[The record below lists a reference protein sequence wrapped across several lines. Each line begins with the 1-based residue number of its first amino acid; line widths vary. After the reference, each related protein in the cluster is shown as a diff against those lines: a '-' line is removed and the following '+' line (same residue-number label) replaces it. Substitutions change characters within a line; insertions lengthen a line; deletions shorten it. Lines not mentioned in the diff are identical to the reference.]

1 MIARRYRAAL
11 LQKHHVQR
19 SVRFTGTITS
29 MDRAACEAHF
39 ARAYDSGREAVIS
52 IADPGGRRLLPEDVM
67 RLDLDIHDYTPAEA
81 EAERLPVVLFTGED
95 RDRIL
100 DFVARLPPTIVT
112 LRVHYEMGISRSRA
126 IVAALRRLR
135 GEDDLN
141 EFKRGIPNAH
151 IYRKMLRLPPIEVM
165 HWIIAR
171 DVVESLKA

>member
-1 MIARRYRAAL
+1 
-11 LQKHHVQR
+11 
-19 SVRFTGTITS
+19 

-100 DFVARLPPTIVT
+100 DFGHDRGRQPRYEANSNEAFQTRTSTRRCCDSRL
-112 LRVHYEMGISRSRA
+112 SR
-126 IVAALRRLR
+126 
-135 GEDDLN
+135 
-141 EFKRGIPNAH
+141 
-151 IYRKMLRLPPIEVM
+151 
-165 HWIIAR
+165 
-171 DVVESLKA
+171 